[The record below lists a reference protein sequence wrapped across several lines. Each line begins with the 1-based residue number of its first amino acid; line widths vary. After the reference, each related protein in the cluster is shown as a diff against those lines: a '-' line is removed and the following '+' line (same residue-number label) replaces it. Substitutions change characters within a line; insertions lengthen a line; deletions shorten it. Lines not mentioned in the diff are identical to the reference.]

1 MDPIDRLCRLGH
13 PAPGRHAQFAS
24 LSSLPD
30 TPTTPPKA
38 QAMMRLL
45 VDGHEAVARL
55 ARGKARQGKARQG
68 IFPLAEKASDEPTAD
83 LLTQALRRA
92 SITLS
97 SARRYVRSG
106 AGP

>member
-1 MDPIDRLCRLGH
+1 MDPIDRLCSLGH

-38 QAMMRLL
+38 QAMMKLL
-45 VDGHEAVARL
+45 VDGQEAVARI
-55 ARGKARQGKARQG
+55 ARG